1 MAGKCPMCGAPMEG
15 DRCGYCGYIE
25 KKAEEPYA
33 NANRESQQQPGQH
46 QPVQQQPVHQQPV
59 YQQPFQPQITINA
72 QAINNVGFTP
82 GVSRKS
88 KTVALLLCIFL
99 GYFGAHKFYVGK
111 TGMGLLYLFTFGL
124 FGFGWLIDII
134 MIAVGSFRDE
144 FDLPL
149 R

>member
-1 MAGKCPMCGAPMEG
+1 M
-15 DRCGYCGYIE
+15 RR
-25 KKAEEPYA
+25 A
-33 NANRESQQQPGQH
+33 NGRRQMWLLLH
-46 QPVQQQPVHQQPV
+46 
-59 YQQPFQPQITINA
+59 PQITINA
-72 QAINNVGFTP
+72 QAINN
-82 GVSRKS
+82 
-88 KTVALLLCIFL
+88 
-99 GYFGAHKFYVGK
+99 KFYVGK